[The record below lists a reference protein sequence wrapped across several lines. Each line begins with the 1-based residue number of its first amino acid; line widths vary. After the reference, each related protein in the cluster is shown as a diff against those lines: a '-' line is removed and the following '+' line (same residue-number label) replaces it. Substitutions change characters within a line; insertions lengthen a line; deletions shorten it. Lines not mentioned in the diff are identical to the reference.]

1 MESELRACVSFT
13 SIRDSFPAH
22 VTAPPPLLPSLL
34 PLSRALGDPDFKRPR
49 QLVENEPDVARVVL
63 KPGRDTFI
71 VLGR

>member
-1 MESELRACVSFT
+1 MQR
-13 SIRDSFPAH
+13 
-22 VTAPPPLLPSLL
+22 PLPLL